1 MKRLLTML
9 ALVSATAHA
18 SGDHDLWFNPVS
30 SEKEVRLNWIIH
42 EDVTQACNIM
52 IVVRNPRAGYNGN
65 IKACATRYTSGDLV
79 MCDIY
84 TGKSTSLAIVGHEV
98 RHCFEGAWHP

>member
-1 MKRLLTML
+1 MKALLLML

-18 SGDHDLWFNPVS
+18 SGNHDLWFNPVNS
-30 SEKEVRLNWIIH
+30 GKEVRLNWITH
-42 EDVTQACNIM
+42 DDVTQACNIM
-52 IVVRNPRAGYNGN
+52 IVVRSPRTRYDPN
-65 IKACATRYTSGDLV
+65 IKACATRYVSGDV
-79 MCDIY
+79 VVCDIY